1 MAKSSRSSVIKANN
15 RRLKSNV
22 FGPTETARTQRLS
35 EKLLELSRQ
44 PKPVQEEKD
53 VSMDTE
59 QGVLPNGLHI
69 TLSNLTIIVVEERGR
84 SGATT
89 TEPAKDGQSSHHP
102 TTLITVNETIVM
114 DVDTTKGAVTKTSK
128 NRIEKKKVK
137 ARKPGIVF
145 PRFKD
150 GPKNPKGKRVFR
162 NQ

>member
-59 QGVLPNGLHI
+59 QGVLF
-69 TLSNLTIIVVEERGR
+69 RDR
-84 SGATT
+84 
-89 TEPAKDGQSSHHP
+89 
-102 TTLITVNETIVM
+102 LIM
-114 DVDTTKGAVTKTSK
+114 FSD
-128 NRIEKKKVK
+128 
-137 ARKPGIVF
+137 
-145 PRFKD
+145 
-150 GPKNPKGKRVFR
+150 
-162 NQ
+162 